1 MMTRIIVCGACGR
14 MGTRIIACAAEDGE
28 ITLAGAIEREGHSCL
43 GRDAGEVAGVGRL
56 GVPVTRDLAAAAAA
70 GDVIVDF
77 SQHEAS
83 ARNAAT
89 ASSRKKPIVI
99 GTTGMSGR
107 EVQAIKKASRM
118 VACLVAPNMSVGV
131 NLLFRIAAEVARS
144 LGEGYDVEIVEVHHR
159 FKKDAPS
166 GTAKRLAAAVADA
179 MGKDLDALACHGRS
193 GETGERPKG
202 QIGIHAVRQG
212 DVVGEHTVSFAS
224 LGERVEL
231 VHRAH
236 SRDTFAR
243 GALRAAKWIVGKPP
257 GFYSMED
264 VLKEIPNPKSQ
275 IPKGKS
281 KIQNPKSQIP
291 KCTPQSQRPKQK

>member
-1 MMTRIIVCGACGR
+1 MIKMIVCGACGR
-14 MGTRIIACAAEDGE
+14 MGRRIIACAAEDGE
-28 ITLAGAIEREGHSCL
+28 ITLAGAIEREGHPCL
-43 GRDAGEVAGVGRL
+43 GRDAGEVAGAGRL
-56 GVPVTRDLAAAAAA
+56 GVPVTADLTAAASA
-70 GDVIVDF
+70 GDVVVDF

-89 ASSRKKPIVI
+89 ASALKKPVVI
-99 GTTGMSGR
+99 GTTGLGGR
-107 EVQAIKKASRM
+107 EMQAIENASRT
-118 VACLVAPNMSVGV
+118 VACLVAPNMSLGV

-144 LGEGYDVEIVEVHHR
+144 LGEEYDVEIVEVHHR

-179 MGKDLDALACHGRS
+179 LGKDLGELACHGRS
-193 GETGERPKG
+193 GETGERPRG

-224 LGERVEL
+224 LGERLEL

-236 SRDTFAR
+236 SRDAFAR

-257 GFYSMED
+257 GLYDMAN
-264 VLKEIPNPKSQ
+264 VLFDAKWK
-275 IPKGKS
+275 
-281 KIQNPKSQIP
+281 
-291 KCTPQSQRPKQK
+291 

>member
-1 MMTRIIVCGACGR
+1 MIKMIVCGACGR
-14 MGTRIIACAAEDGE
+14 MGKRIIACAVEGGE
-28 ITLAGAIEREGHSCL
+28 IAVAGAIERKDHPSL
-43 GRDAGEVAGVGRL
+43 GRDAGEVAGVARL
-56 GVPVTRDLAAAAAA
+56 GVPVTADLAAAAAE

-77 SQHEAS
+77 SHHEAS
-83 ARNAAT
+83 AQNAAT
-89 ASSRKKPIVI
+89 ARALKKPVVI
-99 GTTGMSGR
+99 GTTGLSGR
-107 EVQAIKKASRM
+107 EMQAIANASRT

-131 NLLFRIAAEVARS
+131 NLLFRIAADVARS
-144 LGEGYDVEIVEVHHR
+144 LGEEYDVEIVEVHHR

-179 MGKDLDALACHGRS
+179 RGKDLSALACHGRS

-243 GALRAAKWIVGKPP
+243 GALRAARWLVGKPP
-257 GFYSMED
+257 GLYDMGD

-275 IPKGKS
+275 IPKGR
-281 KIQNPKSQIP
+281 SQGP
-291 KCTPQSQRPKQK
+291 RPKEK